1 MCYNSPML
9 EKNIVLI
16 GFMGSGKSIISKRLA
31 NMLNRQLLS
40 TDDLIVQQE
49 GRSVNRIFEESGEG
63 YFRQMERKVVEGVA
77 EKQSVVIDCGGGVV
91 LNPENITDLK
101 RRGILIYL
109 SASPECIY
117 ENIKDKDDRPLLNV
131 QDPLARIRKLLKERR
146 ALYEQADYIIMTDNK
161 TADEVCEEVIRI
173 LSHD

>member
-1 MCYNSPML
+1 ML

-16 GFMGSGKSIISKRLA
+16 GFMGSGKSMISKKLA

-40 TDDLIVQQE
+40 TDDLIVHQE

-63 YFRQMERKVVEGVA
+63 YFRQIERKVVQGAA
-77 EKQSVVIDCGGGVV
+77 ERQSVVIDCGGGVV

-109 SASPECIY
+109 SASPESLY

-131 QDPLARIRKLLKERR
+131 GDPLAKIRELLKERR
-146 ALYEQADYIIMTDNK
+146 ALYEQADYTIKTDNK
-161 TADEVCEEVIRI
+161 TADEVCEEVVRI